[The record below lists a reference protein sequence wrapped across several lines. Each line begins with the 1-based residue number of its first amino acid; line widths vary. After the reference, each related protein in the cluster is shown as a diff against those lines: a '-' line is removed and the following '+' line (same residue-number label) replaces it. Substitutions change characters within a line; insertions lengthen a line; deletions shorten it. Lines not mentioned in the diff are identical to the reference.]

1 MGLIKQQVSPLKELI
16 QVKDRSQKDSKQNR
30 HSPVGSEEKKK
41 TVMLW
46 EGILGKEQW
55 VASKSWGPQS
65 YNFKAL
71 NFVNN
76 Q

>member
-1 MGLIKQQVSPLKELI
+1 MIKQKVNNPLKELI
-16 QVKDRSQKDSKQNR
+16 EVRDRSQKDSQQYR
-30 HSPVGSEEKKK
+30 HSPVGLKKKK

-46 EGILGKEQW
+46 EGTLGKEQW
-55 VASKSWGPQS
+55 VASKSWEPQS

-71 NFVNN
+71 NFANN